1 MFLKVSIY
9 LVKFK
14 KEKQNLL
21 FVVYI
26 FVMLQEVL
34 KESQMPNVT
43 KKNTISVFS
52 TTSLGDIM
60 KDFSE
65 MSVTRVAIGY
75 VAMVS

>member
-1 MFLKVSIY
+1 
-9 LVKFK
+9 
-14 KEKQNLL
+14 
-21 FVVYI
+21 
-26 FVMLQEVL
+26 MLQAVL

-75 VAMVS
+75 VAMVSCTEISYVHHRIFIYYLY